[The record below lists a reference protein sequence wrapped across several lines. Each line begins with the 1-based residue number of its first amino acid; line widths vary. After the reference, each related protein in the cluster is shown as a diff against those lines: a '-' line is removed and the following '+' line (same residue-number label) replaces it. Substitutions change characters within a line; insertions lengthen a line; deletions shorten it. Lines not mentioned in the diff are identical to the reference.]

1 MKEYE
6 LKSFLEDKDVRFLA
20 QRIFLLNKSI
30 INIENASDFDVFDAL
45 CSRLYLFAC
54 HPIRERLLKLLSSG
68 VSSEIEPDML
78 YDREY
83 RKALW
88 QKIFIDGNIDL
99 LDTRSEIKIPIIS
112 DIENTVFCINSK
124 IDIYFTDIH
133 SLLEATLVK
142 IRDRRVTKLF
152 FDARTVTFSRP
163 DDFHAQIAYN
173 SLKNGDNNS
182 SLLELWLLCR
192 ILMNTDI
199 PLSLRV
205 ENTKKAE
212 NILNLIF
219 RLGLSPKII
228 IGFDIS
234 DNIDYSKIY
243 ELLSFY
249 GKKNIS
255 LEIFC
260 SKENIDRILEF
271 ANIVPLT
278 FVEKN
283 SVNAK
288 ILEGEFASVLS
299 KYERELLISHL
310 GKAK

>member
-1 MKEYE
+1 MRGYKLKGFLKEA
-6 LKSFLEDKDVRFLA
+6 DVRFVA
-20 QRIFLLNKSI
+20 QRILLLNNSI
-30 INIENASDFDVFDAL
+30 IGIENASDFDVFDVL
-45 CSRLYLFAC
+45 CSNLYLLAG
-54 HPIRERLLKLLSSG
+54 HPIRERLLQLLSKESFCG
-68 VSSEIEPDML
+68 IETCML

-83 RKALW
+83 RKKLW
-88 QKIFIDGNIDL
+88 QKIFIDADIEL
-99 LDTRSEIKIPIIS
+99 PDTRSGIKIPIFS
-112 DIENTVFCINSK
+112 DIEDTVFCINSE
-124 IDIYFTDIH
+124 IDISFTDIH

-142 IRDRRVTKLF
+142 IRDIRVTKLF

-163 DDFHAQIAYN
+163 DDFHAQIIYE

-243 ELLSFY
+243 EILSFY

-260 SKENIDRILEF
+260 SKENIDHILEF

-283 SVNAK
+283 SVNAEM
-288 ILEGEFASVLS
+288 LDEEFASVLS
-299 KYERELLISHL
+299 EYERKLLISHL
-310 GKAK
+310 GKAE